1 MNIGE
6 AFRVAQCIAQGS
18 LSRFQ
23 GGFRAAQPGIGG
35 DKEDGGKAIRAAKKR
50 TEGKANRAAKKKSTL
65 LFARFPPDAWL
76 TETQDTARIE
86 CEKKGNQILPC
97 GYRPERCRSS
107 CGATSHWVPI
117 CPRPLQRPASMLSPK
132 HLLAFELYLTACIFQ
147 SF

>member
-86 CEKKGNQILPC
+86 CDFFIRLIIFALILILHIFLGVFFGQPEGSRPRMWASTPWAICRTDRLSTFDFRPC
-97 GYRPERCRSS
+97 C
-107 CGATSHWVPI
+107 VLI
-117 CPRPLQRPASMLSPK
+117 
-132 HLLAFELYLTACIFQ
+132 AF
-147 SF
+147 S

>member
-1 MNIGE
+1 M
-6 AFRVAQCIAQGS
+6 AQCIAQGS

-86 CEKKGNQILPC
+86 CEKN
-97 GYRPERCRSS
+97 SDNT
-107 CGATSHWVPI
+107 GA
-117 CPRPLQRPASMLSPK
+117 PAFTVGSGTR
-132 HLLAFELYLTACIFQ
+132 TACTRWAG
-147 SF
+147 